1 MAGRGNI
8 ANLQPFTK
16 GDGRARDAGR
26 AGGLRSAQVRADARA
41 LADWAAQ
48 IGSVSAHRRGG
59 MSNAEAVVRKL
70 YAQALRGSLAAARL
84 LMELTGELRGRGAV
98 KVERISGGKVE
109 RLIITLADGE
119 GGY

>member
-16 GDGRARDAGR
+16 GEGRARDAGR
-26 AGGLRSAQVRADARA
+26 SGGLRSAQVRADARE
-41 LADWAAQ
+41 LAQWAEA
-48 IGSVSAHRRGG
+48 IGAARAHRRGG

-70 YAQALRGSLAAARL
+70 YAQALHGSLAAARL

-98 KVERISGGKVE
+98 KVERISGGKVD
-109 RLIITLADGE
+109 RLIITLSDGE
-119 GGY
+119 GGG